1 MTMDRNGLTVL
12 SIDDCMRL
20 LSSHLPRVGRIGFAA
35 DDKPVILPVNYVF
48 QEGTVVFRTDPGAK
62 LSAAAV
68 GEQVAFEVD
77 AIDVDW
83 REGWSVLVQ
92 GRAEEVLDGDEL
104 ERLQSLPLHPWAPG
118 SKASYVR
125 IMTTEISG
133 RRID

>member
-1 MTMDRNGLTVL
+1 MTTDRSGLTVL
-12 SIDDCMRL
+12 SVDECMRL
-20 LSSHLPRVGRIGFAA
+20 LSSHVPRVGRIGFVA
-35 DDKPVILPVNYVF
+35 DGKPVILPVNYVF
-48 QEGTVVFRTDPGAK
+48 HEGSIVFRTDPGAK
-62 LSAAAV
+62 LGAAAG

-92 GRAEEVLDGDEL
+92 GRAEEVVDDDDL
-104 ERLQSLPLHPWAPG
+104 ERLQALPLRPWGPG

-125 IMTTEISG
+125 IMSTEISG